1 MARGDESGQL
11 TNESFVRVTSE
22 NVTSTTVEATIV
34 TYVQIKY
41 ITCCLYVCL
50 GHRRCHAKDLSRRN
64 SLASRQTDNKLSE

>member
-34 TYVQIKY
+34 TYVQIK
-41 ITCCLYVCL
+41 
-50 GHRRCHAKDLSRRN
+50 
-64 SLASRQTDNKLSE
+64 